1 MYDTAVI
8 LSMDREFDGSLG
20 PEFIARIDLGIEYY
34 KAGFVSSLTMCGNH
48 GRTDA
53 HLTASHADDMRSY
66 AIKKG
71 IPKKD
76 IFIEHN
82 SLDTVGQ
89 AVFTN
94 ERVINPNDMG
104 SVIIISSDYHIARV
118 IIIFDFVLGD
128 KIRKIYSSIGTKLI
142 SDSKICDSEEK
153 NIRAFSKTFE
163 GVERGN
169 LEAIQE
175 RLFERHPLYVGKRK
189 EFGGI

>member
-20 PEFIARIDLGIEYY
+20 EEFRARIDLGIEYY
-34 KAGFVSSLTMCGNH
+34 RTGFVSSLTMCGNH

-53 HLTASHADDMRSY
+53 HLTTSHAEDMRNY

-76 IFIEHN
+76 IFIENN

-94 ERVINPNDMG
+94 ENVINQNNMN
-104 SVIIISSDYHIARV
+104 SIIIISSDYHISRV
-118 IIIFDFVLGD
+118 IAIFDFVLVG
-128 KIRKIYSSIGTKLI
+128 KIKKLYSSVGTKFI
-142 SDSKICDSEEK
+142 SDPKICDSEEK
-153 NIRAFSKTFE
+153 NLRSFYKTFE

-169 LEAIQE
+169 LGAIKE
-175 RLFERHPLYVGKRK
+175 RLFERHPLYIGKRE